1 MSFYKK
7 KTPFLELIETPA
19 TFPLQS
25 IRDSETQAEASMT
38 EACTS
43 YKKRLHDL
51 NSCKETQ
58 GQSGAS
64 SMRDLLGL

>member
-1 MSFYKK
+1 
-7 KTPFLELIETPA
+7 
-19 TFPLQS
+19 
-25 IRDSETQAEASMT
+25 MT

-43 YKKRLHDL
+43 YKKLLHEP
-51 NSCKETQ
+51 NSRKETQ